1 MKGREKEK
9 KSLKHIYTF
18 ITSTAGVVDYRK
30 ESFHALACI
39 YIYVVIVIN
48 NDIIMMKMEK

>member
-1 MKGREKEK
+1 MKGRGKEK

-30 ESFHALACI
+30 ESFHALACVYI
-39 YIYVVIVIN
+39 YI
-48 NDIIMMKMEK
+48 